1 MPQYTED
8 DIAQAIKDVANGAA
22 LKSAAKEW
30 GVPPNTLRDR
40 IKGSEGHSI
49 AAESQQRLSRVQ
61 EDHLAN
67 WILAQEALGV
77 PLTHAQIKEFAQ
89 RLLVL
94 KGDPRPL
101 GKRWMQAFLRRNP
114 ILKTKRFRNIDSQRV
129 NGATTPII
137 KAWFQLLLLPQIQAI
152 KPEHR
157 YNMDESGIMEGF
169 GANGLVVGSAGKR
182 SIQKKQPG
190 SRTWTSFLE
199 CISATGKALTPL
211 VIFKGKTV
219 QQQWFP
225 QDLTPYDKWQ
235 FTATENAW
243 TTDATAIEWLQK
255 VFLPQTDTI
264 EPRLLILDGHGS
276 HETTDFMY
284 LCYQHN
290 IYLLF
295 LPPHSSHVLQ
305 PLDLS
310 VFSSLKSH
318 YRKEVGYL
326 TLLTDSSPLGKQNF
340 LACYQ
345 KARREALS
353 AKNIKNGWKATGL
366 WPKSMAK
373 PLMSPLLLE
382 NSNRAKETPQQALQS
397 LPGGSEVDWNGGA
410 SPTVWSTPKKSTELK
425 AQAAE
430 FQKLQDQG
438 CLTQRLLFRKIA
450 KGFEEQ
456 ESIIASHELRIQS
469 LEVQLEKARPK
480 KRRKVRTSP
489 NSKFADIRAIQQTQ
503 REVNREDIEEEALD
517 IASLSDSTLD
527 CIEVE

>member
-1 MPQYTED
+1 
-8 DIAQAIKDVANGAA
+8 
-22 LKSAAKEW
+22 
-30 GVPPNTLRDR
+30 
-40 IKGSEGHSI
+40 
-49 AAESQQRLSRVQ
+49 
-61 EDHLAN
+61 
-67 WILAQEALGV
+67 
-77 PLTHAQIKEFAQ
+77 
-89 RLLVL
+89 
-94 KGDPRPL
+94 
-101 GKRWMQAFLRRNP
+101 
-114 ILKTKRFRNIDSQRV
+114 
-129 NGATTPII
+129 
-137 KAWFQLLLLPQIQAI
+137 
-152 KPEHR
+152 
-157 YNMDESGIMEGF
+157 
-169 GANGLVVGSAGKR
+169 
-182 SIQKKQPG
+182 
-190 SRTWTSFLE
+190 
-199 CISATGKALTPL
+199 
-211 VIFKGKTV
+211 
-219 QQQWFP
+219 
-225 QDLTPYDKWQ
+225 
-235 FTATENAW
+235 
-243 TTDATAIEWLQK
+243 
-255 VFLPQTDTI
+255 
-264 EPRLLILDGHGS
+264 
-276 HETTDFMY
+276 
-284 LCYQHN
+284 
-290 IYLLF
+290 
-295 LPPHSSHVLQ
+295 
-305 PLDLS
+305 LDLS